1 MIKKT
6 AKTKKI
12 TLEDLAM
19 MTQKGF
25 AGMDERLGNMRVEMG
40 KRFDK
45 VEDRLDKVEDRLG
58 RVEDRLDKV
67 EDRLGRVEDRLANVE
82 YLISSDINKRME
94 VVEHKVRRM
103 ETAKR

>member
-45 VEDRLDKVEDRLG
+45 VEG
-58 RVEDRLDKV
+58 RLDKV

>member
-58 RVEDRLDKV
+58 RVEDRL
-67 EDRLGRVEDRLANVE
+67 ANVE